1 MAVKSYRIYC
11 TECSRD
17 TVIRDAHISEHT
29 WKVLTKY
36 KNTGICPVCNPA
48 VDESDAEFDDGQLS
62 VPFTDLRGI
71 GEGTASNLR
80 EAGFETRADIREV
93 DDETLLE
100 ISGVGQTSLDS
111 LRSEV

>member
-1 MAVKSYRIYC
+1 M
-11 TECSRD
+11 
-17 TVIRDAHISEHT
+17 
-29 WKVLTKY
+29 
-36 KNTGICPVCNPA
+36 
-48 VDESDAEFDDGQLS
+48 DESSAEFDDGELN

-71 GEGTASNLR
+71 GKGTASNLR

-111 LRSEV
+111 LRSAT